1 MVDFIISS
9 TAELQMSVQ
18 FLFGE
23 KTFANDF
30 IFEPQTMDRLE
41 SFIVEKIKDKS
52 LKNFHNRL

>member
-1 MVDFIISS
+1 MSS
-9 TAELQMSVQ
+9 TAVLPMSVQ

-30 IFEPQTMDRLE
+30 IFEPHTMDRLE